1 MIRFDIELNGEPYC
15 RAGIE
20 GYGVISIMLHWMDF
34 DGRAVTDQRDHI
46 LSALSL
52 NVGGH
57 RAARAFTD
65 AGAAEGGEPPPMTP
79 IHWRDVKQGL
89 VVGDEL
95 RIRIVEAD
103 EADEPTKTPQLPP
116 LPGE

>member
-1 MIRFDIELNGEPYC
+1 
-15 RAGIE
+15 
-20 GYGVISIMLHWMDF
+20 MLHWMDF
-34 DGRAVTDQRDHI
+34 AGRAVTDQRDHP

-52 NVGGH
+52 HVGGH
-57 RAARAFTD
+57 RAARDFTD
-65 AGAAEGGEPPPMTP
+65 ADVAEGREPPPMTP

-103 EADEPTKTPQLPP
+103 EADEPTDTPELPE
-116 LPGE
+116 LPDA